1 MTGDE
6 LHRQI
11 VELYPLMRSITG
23 DGTRQ
28 TLRHL
33 AGIAPIETFEVA
45 SGTPVLD
52 WTVPDEWVF
61 RHARLTGPDGSVV
74 ADSDVSTLHV
84 VNYSVGVDE
93 TLDRADLDAH
103 LFSLPD
109 RPSAIPYRTSY
120 YQPTW
125 GFGLTDTVR
134 QGLGDGP
141 YRAVIDAEHRAD
153 GGLSYGELVIPG
165 SGPEEILVSTH
176 ICHPS
181 LANDNL
187 SGLVLAAALA
197 AELTRRPLE
206 RTWRFVF
213 VPGTIGAI
221 TWLAR
226 QRADRPEVLERNRG
240 VLVLTGLGDESPFH
254 WKRTRLGTTWI
265 DRVVELVLA
274 QSGHDHTLLDFSPYG
289 YDERQYGSLGFGLA
303 AGRLGRAVHGTYP
316 EYHTSL
322 DDPGFV
328 RPDRLAESLD
338 LLGQV
343 VDALDAERTYVN
355 RQPYGEPQLGRRGL
369 YGSLGALPS
378 PGDAQMA
385 MLWLLSLSDGDTPLS
400 AIAQRSGLPMTQLAE
415 VAELLRANDLL
426 GRTEPPPG

>member
-1 MTGDE
+1 MTGEE
-6 LHRQI
+6 LHRHI

-23 DGTRQ
+23 DGVRQ

-33 AGIAPIETFEVA
+33 AAMAPIESVEVP

-52 WTVPDEWVF
+52 WTVPVEWVF
-61 RHARLTGPDGSVV
+61 RGARLIDPDGSVV
-74 ADSDVSTLHV
+74 ADTDVSTLHV
-84 VNYSVGVDE
+84 VNYSIGVD
-93 TLDRADLDAH
+93 TGLDRGALDEH

-109 RPSAIPYRTSY
+109 RPTAIPYRTSY

-125 GFGLTDTVR
+125 GFGLADTVR
-134 QGLGDGP
+134 QDLGEGR
-141 YRAVIDAEHRAD
+141 YRAVVDAEHRA
-153 GGLSYGELVIPG
+153 GGSLSYGELVIPG
-165 SGPEEILVSTH
+165 AGPEEILVSTH
-176 ICHPS
+176 VCHPS

-197 AELTRRPLE
+197 DELTRRRLR

-226 QRADRPEVLERNRG
+226 QRADHPEVLERNRG
-240 VLVLTGLGDESPFH
+240 VLVLTGLGDTAPFH
-254 WKRTRLGTTWI
+254 WKRTRVGTTWI

-274 QSGHDHTLLDFSPYG
+274 GSGYDHTLLDFSPYG

-328 RPDRLAESLD
+328 RADRLAESLD

-343 VDALDAERTYVN
+343 ADALDTERTYRN
-355 RQPYGEPQLGRRGL
+355 LQPYGEPQLGRRGL
-369 YGSLGALPS
+369 YGSVGALPS
-378 PGDAQMA
+378 PGEAQMA
-385 MLWLLSLSDGDTPLS
+385 MLWLLSLSDGATPLS
-400 AIAQRSGLPMTQLAE
+400 EISRRSGLPMSRLSDVADLLQAE
-415 VAELLRANDLL
+415 DLL
-426 GRTEPPPG
+426 GWP